1 MVPHMSRRLATA
13 ASLLLVSFSTAC
25 QGASAPPATAT
36 VPPPTAAPTVAPTV
50 AAAHTPPRA
59 NAPTPTRSATRAPAP
74 APATPPRTT
83 AAPTPSVAPA
93 APVPVGTSRAEVVN
107 AADRAF
113 QSGNTQAAI
122 ELYDR
127 ALNTPPAQGEAPSV
141 TTAIGSYAR
150 FRTMLALVAS
160 GRDDEAHQ
168 QLAALRAHDANG
180 PLTRLA
186 GQFWD
191 QYGMTAQAKAS
202 CAQLKP
208 QLTTAAP
215 ALATLRGAGVTV
227 EPDRLCTVPGG

>member
-1 MVPHMSRRLATA
+1 MSRRLATA
-13 ASLLLVSFSTAC
+13 ASLLLVSFTAAC
-25 QGASAPPATAT
+25 QGASAPAATAT
-36 VPPPTAAPTVAPTV
+36 IPAAPPTAAPTVAAPR
-50 AAAHTPPRA
+50 TPPRA
-59 NAPTPTRSATRAPAP
+59 NAPTPTTSATRAPAP
-74 APATPPRTT
+74 APATPPRAT
-83 AAPTPSVAPA
+83 AAPTPTAAPA

-113 QSGNTQAAI
+113 QSGNTRAAI

-127 ALNTPPAQGEAPSV
+127 ALNTPPAQGEAPSL
-141 TTAIGSYAR
+141 TTAIDTYAR
-150 FRTMLALVAS
+150 FRAMLALVAS
-160 GRDDEAHQ
+160 GRDDEARQ

-202 CAQLKP
+202 CAQLRP
-208 QLTTAAP
+208 QLATAAP

-227 EPDRLCTVPGG
+227 DPDRLCTVPGA